1 MPRRWLSARTRKEDQ
16 KTSQEIGEALLQT
29 DFDFALTAEKH
40 VQPGRCQLYSPEGP
54 RPTTSDGTRYKARRK
69 PDLTLLIERPKSSD
83 SIVQNKPL
91 STALFD
97 DSQIGVAFGS
107 PRHPPKVIES
117 ISSIMSPDQQRHAFF
132 LQEALPTH
140 SAKEKKWK
148 IGDLFRPRACSNREP
163 NFYRVQRIEAAE
175 TKKLGLPIVR
185 TPWRNPKSPVA
196 EQNRFGEHT
205 PSFREREGSLV
216 VPSSAPAVDERI
228 QYNYSHPCQ
237 IAVSGTLPERCGV
250 TSNRVNG
257 ATQSGLLTRRSRE
270 VHQLLIAT
278 DLKPESTEL
287 VVPKLVRRVT
297 SPTTSKYQDRSRIYN
312 NEHASSKYSLFPR
325 TPTSSKCLCE
335 IDSPTSARNRS
346 ATAPPQFSPAQ
357 AIPSEGSEGRRT
369 GSEQRHV
376 LFPLQCDSLLDLTT
390 SNPTMVDSARI
401 SSQNEIFFDIQS
413 FRDSKGQVGQ
423 QFEMTRPP
431 SAAVQLAR
439 SKSNARRLLQE
450 KLDTKVRVQQ
460 QTADE
465 DRAEKTTSAE
475 IDETIAMVESLT
487 SPSKTDP
494 TLQRLPPSTY
504 NPEIKR
510 SSKQDEGEQ
519 RVYAVD
525 VESTNKKPG
534 GRRTESKTR
543 LDILNLDVPSPVL
556 EQGEETTQKRL
567 RTTIP
572 PYLVDQ
578 QQPEQTVPTVASLT
592 GKPTSPSPRPIRNTP
607 SPRPSLPIKDSKY
620 IPLSKYAPRRTT
632 EDLVRQTGLR
642 PVRATRSNTGDTTT
656 WTARTSSLPRP
667 CLERSS
673 TMPPLH
679 HPKTPLSNRTNLP
692 PPVLAGPGTKDSPSM
707 VAYVKPA
714 AEVSI
719 ARTVSLSRK
728 PSVARVIGPKVS
740 TRAASRKEQA
750 QEEVKERKV
759 ALCVPVVQEVHK
771 GHKPGLS
778 QEGVLDTATIAPS
791 SPPPPLPS
799 PRLFMEAAGEDPP
812 LLSRVGAI

>member
-16 KTSQEIGEALLQT
+16 ETSQEIREAPLQT
-29 DFDFALTAEKH
+29 GFDFALTAEKH
-40 VQPGRCQLYSPEGP
+40 VQPGRCQLYPPEGP

-83 SIVQNKPL
+83 SIAQNKPL

-117 ISSIMSPDQQRHAFF
+117 IASTMSPDRQRHAFF

-148 IGDLFRPRACSNREP
+148 IGDLFRPRASSNREP
-163 NFYRVQRIEAAE
+163 NFYRVQRIEVAE

-185 TPWRNPKSPVA
+185 TPWRNPKSPAA
-196 EQNRFGEHT
+196 EQNHFGEHT
-205 PSFREREGSLV
+205 PSFIEREASQV
-216 VPSSAPAVDERI
+216 VPSSLSAVDERL
-228 QYNYSHPCQ
+228 QYKDSHPRQ

-257 ATQSGLLTRRSRE
+257 VTQSGLLTRRSRE
-270 VHQLLIAT
+270 VNQLLIAT
-278 DLKPESTEL
+278 DFIPESTEL

-297 SPTTSKYQDRSRIYN
+297 SPTTSKNQDRSRIYN

-325 TPTSSKCLCE
+325 TPTSSNCLCE
-335 IDSPTSARNRS
+335 TDSPASARTRS
-346 ATAPPQFSPAQ
+346 VTAPPQLSLAQ
-357 AIPSEGSEGRRT
+357 AIPLDGSEGRRT
-369 GSEQRHV
+369 DSEQRLA
-376 LFPLQCDSLLDLTT
+376 LFPLRCESLIDSGT
-390 SNPTMVDSARI
+390 SNSAMADSARV

-423 QFEMTRPP
+423 HFEMTRPP

-450 KLDTKVRVQQ
+450 KLDTKARIQQ
-460 QTADE
+460 QIADE

-475 IDETIAMVESLT
+475 IDETIAMVESLM

-494 TLQRLPPSTY
+494 ALQRLPQSTY
-504 NPEIKR
+504 NPDLKR
-510 SSKQDEGEQ
+510 SSKQNEEEQ

-525 VESTNKKPG
+525 VESTNKESG

-543 LDILNLDVPSPVL
+543 LDILNIDVPSPVL
-556 EQGEETTQKRL
+556 EQGEETTPKRL
-567 RTTIP
+567 CSTTP
-572 PYLVDQ
+572 PHLVHQ
-578 QQPEQTVPTVASLT
+578 QQPEQTMPTVAGLT
-592 GKPTSPSPRPIRNTP
+592 GKPTSLSPRPVRNTP
-607 SPRPSLPIKDSKY
+607 SPRPGLPIKDSKY

-656 WTARTSSLPRP
+656 WNARTSSLPRP

-679 HPKTPLSNRTNLP
+679 HAKTPLSNRTNLP

-728 PSVARVIGPKVS
+728 PSVARVIGSKVS
-740 TRAASRKEQA
+740 TRAASRKEQV
-750 QEEVKERKV
+750 QEEVKEREV
-759 ALCVPVVQEVHK
+759 VLCVPVVQEVHK

-778 QEGVLDTATIAPS
+778 QEVVLDTATIAPS

-799 PRLFMEAAGEDPP
+799 PSLFVKAAGEDPP
-812 LLSRVGAI
+812 LLSRVHAT